1 MLSSQIISDLDDIKI
16 LVEELDRDFI
26 CMKIRKKFKTLKVE
40 YYEKESLNV
49 LIKLINLDKIS
60 DVKKFL
66 GKPMNRMQ
74 LIAEI
79 KRKFPNLKNVSMKKH
94 SILEKILAAESID
107 IAWNIIC
114 SNNDNCSKLPPPRC
128 NGSGSSGSKVKIS
141 STMKRLVWNAY
152 IGEEIG
158 KSKCLCCRVTDIT
171 QLSFN
176 CGHVIAEA
184 RGGETIVSNLR
195 PICQNC
201 NSSMGT
207 KNMHEFMR
215 TLV

>member
-1 MLSSQIISDLDDIKI
+1 MLSSLIISDLDEIKI
-16 LVEELDRDFI
+16 LIEEFDRDFI

-40 YYEKESLNV
+40 YYETESLDV
-49 LIKLINLDKIS
+49 LVKLVNLDKVS

-66 GKPMNRMQ
+66 GKSMNRMQ
-74 LIAEI
+74 LISEI
-79 KRKFPNLKNVSMKKH
+79 KQKFPNLKNFSAKKR
-94 SILEKILAAESID
+94 SILEKILASESIEAA
-107 IAWNIIC
+107 ITII
-114 SNNDNCSKLPPPRC
+114 SNNNSSRLPPPRC
-128 NGSGSSGSKVKIS
+128 NGSGSSGTKGKIS
-141 STMKRLVWNAY
+141 STMKRLVWNAH

-158 KSKCLCCRVTDIT
+158 KTKCLCCKVTDIT